1 MTEVLRR
8 VLVVGAGG
16 FIGQHLVARLGGAGD
31 CALTLMG
38 NCIDG
43 ADLTEHTCFPGEVC
57 GELFNQCAAPDV
69 IFYLAGGAS
78 VGESIARPFRDFQRT
93 VSPLYELLEK
103 VKNDWQS
110 SHIVYVSSAAVYG
123 RSATCA
129 TNTASALSPVSPYG
143 LHKKMAEE
151 LLCFYAAEHGVGVSI
166 VRPFSVYG
174 EGLKKQLLWD
184 ALQKSSRGD
193 HRFFGSGREL
203 RDWVYVGD
211 LVSFVLSIG
220 FNHKQYPR
228 VINAGSGVAVSTR
241 EILTTLF
248 SLFGE
253 TALPEFKEENKSG
266 DPQHLVADFEEQR
279 SYAGFFVTPLPVALL
294 RYVSW
299 YRSNAL

>member
-1 MTEVLRR
+1 MTDVLRC

-16 FIGQHLVARLGGAGD
+16 FIGQHLVARLASTGD

-38 NCIDG
+38 NGTDN
-43 ADLTEHTCFPGEVC
+43 ADLSEHVCFPGEVC
-57 GELFNQCAAPDV
+57 RELFDQCATPDV

-78 VGESIARPFRDFQRT
+78 VGESITRPIRDFQRT
-93 VSPLYELLEK
+93 LSPLYDLLEK
-103 VKNDWQS
+103 VKNDWRT
-110 SHIVYVSSAAVYG
+110 SHIVYISSAAVYG
-123 RSATCA
+123 RSATSA
-129 TNTASALSPVSPYG
+129 TNTTSALSPFSPYG

-151 LLCFYAAEHGVGVSI
+151 LLCFYAAEHGIGVSI

-220 FNHKQYPR
+220 FNHEQYPR
-228 VINAGSGVAVSTR
+228 VVNAGSGVAVSTR
-241 EILTTLF
+241 EVLTTLF

-253 TALPEFKEENKSG
+253 SVLPEFKEENKPG
-266 DPQHLVADFEEQR
+266 DPQHLVANLEEQR
-279 SYAGFFVTPLPVALL
+279 TYARFFVTPLSVALS

-299 YRSNAL
+299 YRSNCL